1 MWYPEAVPGSHQ
13 GAWAASRAVDL
24 SQSYRSSRVIGW
36 SQPET
41 PEVCDSRWRT
51 LIPALPLAAN
61 SGQYL
66 ATVASRS
73 SSPRSTSTSAASEV
87 IALLVEKM
95 LVMGCSVHGAVRA
108 SSAQPPHR
116 STTISPS
123 MLRASEAPRSS
134 PDSSLAANNS
144 RRGSKRALHVPPS
157 AVG

>member
-24 SQSYRSSRVIGW
+24 SQSYRSSRVIGC

-41 PEVCDSRWRT
+41 PEVCDRSWRT
-51 LIPALPLAAN
+51 LIPALPRAAN

-66 ATVASRS
+66 ATFASRS

-87 IALLVEKM
+87 IVLVVENTQAI
-95 LVMGCSVHGAVRA
+95 VFSVHGTVRA

-123 MLRASEAPRSS
+123 MLTASEAPRSS
-134 PDSSLAANNS
+134 PDSSLAANGS
-144 RRGSKRALHVPPS
+144 RRGSNRVLHVPPS
-157 AVG
+157 GVE

>member
-24 SQSYRSSRVIGW
+24 SQSYRSSRVIGC

-41 PEVCDSRWRT
+41 PEVCDRRWRT

-66 ATVASRS
+66 ATLASRS
-73 SSPRSTSTSAASEV
+73 SSPRSTSTSAASAV
-87 IALLVEKM
+87 IALVVEKTLEM
-95 LVMGCSVHGAVRA
+95 VFSAHGVVRA

-123 MLRASEAPRSS
+123 MLTTSEAPRSS
-134 PDSSLAANNS
+134 PELSLAANSS
-144 RRGSKRALHVPPS
+144 RRGSNRALQVPPRG
-157 AVG
+157 VG